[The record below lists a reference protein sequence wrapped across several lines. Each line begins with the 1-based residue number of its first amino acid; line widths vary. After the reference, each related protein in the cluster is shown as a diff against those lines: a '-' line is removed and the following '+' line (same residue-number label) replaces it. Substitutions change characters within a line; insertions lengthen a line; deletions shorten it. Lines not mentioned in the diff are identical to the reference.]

1 MFLQSRQP
9 HPTTRA
15 TTGGSRRESIAGER
29 SSARRP
35 TTLHAALKSA
45 AKVVTAA
52 AATGLLLMTYILPA
66 YADQRTAASPP
77 LLPSATREAQKL
89 SVNSAVEADPA
100 PRDGYA
106 VTRKPKVAAIAYSR
120 TADNFAN
127 NPANLVIQWP
137 FSQGVPI
144 ASGFGPRV
152 PPCSGCSSL
161 HEGLD
166 LNPGAGTPIQAIADG
181 VVSDIGNP
189 SGSFGVYAVI
199 DHVIDGQKVSSL
211 YAHMMLG
218 TLAIGVGDTV
228 KKGQLVAQVGS
239 TGASSGAH
247 LHLGILLNGTT
258 PTDPYAWLKQKVG
271 S

>member
-1 MFLQSRQP
+1 MFVQSRQP
-9 HPTTRA
+9 HPTTRSA
-15 TTGGSRRESIAGER
+15 PSGSRRESIEGER
-29 SSARRP
+29 SSVKRLTA
-35 TTLHAALKSA
+35 LLSALKSA

-66 YADQRTAASPP
+66 YADQGTAASHP
-77 LLPSATREAQKL
+77 LAPAATREAQAL
-89 SVNSAVEADPA
+89 NVNSAVEADTES
-100 PRDGYA
+100 RDGYA
-106 VTRKPKVAAIAYSR
+106 VTSKPKVVANAYSR
-120 TADNFAN
+120 TADTFAN

-137 FSQGVPI
+137 FSRGVPI

-152 PPCSGCSSL
+152 SPCGGCSSF

-189 SGSFGVYAVI
+189 SGSFGVFAVI

-211 YAHMMLG
+211 YAHMLRG
-218 TLAIGVGDTV
+218 SLAMAVGDPV
-228 KKGQLVAQVGS
+228 KKGQLVGQVGS

-258 PTDPYAWLKQKVG
+258 PIDPYAWLKQKVG